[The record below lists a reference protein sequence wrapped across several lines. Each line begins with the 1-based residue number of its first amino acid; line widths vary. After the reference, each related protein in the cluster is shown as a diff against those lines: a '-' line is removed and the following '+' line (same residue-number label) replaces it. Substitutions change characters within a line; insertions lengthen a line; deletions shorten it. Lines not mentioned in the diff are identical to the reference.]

1 MLISLSLRLQSA
13 GTQPNV
19 RRFFLLPARVQ
30 QSHLHTQLKC
40 TSHCF
45 RCHVYEAIPGF
56 GYGRT
61 QTNSMYINCCPQS
74 QETSRG
80 SARRRGVDAAAG
92 VDRREDVQWNVCRWV
107 IVLRVL
113 SVLTPG
119 LQRAQ
124 RSTQRVKHRSKEKL
138 DIWGGNW
145 FLAENQVNRS
155 NSSFKILNDF

>member
-1 MLISLSLRLQSA
+1 MLISLSLRLQST

-19 RRFFLLPARVQ
+19 RCFFLLPARVQ

-61 QTNSMYINCCPQS
+61 ETNSMYINCCPQS

-80 SARRRGVDAAAG
+80 SARRRGGRRRRRRGSEWRRAVECLSLSYCAASVVGINSGLTASAKVNTTSG
-92 VDRREDVQWNVCRWV
+92 TQVEGKARRLKLISCWESGEQIN
-107 IVLRVL
+107 
-113 SVLTPG
+113 
-119 LQRAQ
+119 LQ
-124 RSTQRVKHRSKEKL
+124 
-138 DIWGGNW
+138 
-145 FLAENQVNRS
+145 F
-155 NSSFKILNDF
+155 

>member
-80 SARRRGVDAAAG
+80 SARR
-92 VDRREDVQWNVCRWV
+92 
-107 IVLRVL
+107 
-113 SVLTPG
+113 
-119 LQRAQ
+119 
-124 RSTQRVKHRSKEKL
+124 
-138 DIWGGNW
+138 WGGRRCRRRGSEWRRAVECLSLSYCAASVVGINSG
-145 FLAENQVNRS
+145 LTASAKVNTTSGTQVEGKAWRLKLISCWESGEQINLQ
-155 NSSFKILNDF
+155 F

>member
-74 QETSRG
+74 QETSQG
-80 SARRRGVDAAAG
+80 SARR
-92 VDRREDVQWNVCRWV
+92 
-107 IVLRVL
+107 
-113 SVLTPG
+113 
-119 LQRAQ
+119 
-124 RSTQRVKHRSKEKL
+124 
-138 DIWGGNW
+138 WGGRRCRRRGSEWRRAVECLLLSYCAASVVGINSG
-145 FLAENQVNRS
+145 LTASAKVNTTSGTQVEGKAWRLKLIS
-155 NSSFKILNDF
+155 CWESGEQIKLQF

>member
-61 QTNSMYINCCPQS
+61 ETNSMYINCCPQS

-80 SARRRGVDAAAG
+80 SARRRGGRRRRRRGSEWRRAVECLLLSYCAA
-92 VDRREDVQWNVCRWV
+92 
-107 IVLRVL
+107 
-113 SVLTPG
+113 SVVGINSGLTASAKVNTTSG
-119 LQRAQ
+119 TQVEGKAWRLKLISCWESGEQIKLQ
-124 RSTQRVKHRSKEKL
+124 
-138 DIWGGNW
+138 
-145 FLAENQVNRS
+145 F
-155 NSSFKILNDF
+155 

>member
-80 SARRRGVDAAAG
+80 SARR
-92 VDRREDVQWNVCRWV
+92 
-107 IVLRVL
+107 
-113 SVLTPG
+113 
-119 LQRAQ
+119 
-124 RSTQRVKHRSKEKL
+124 
-138 DIWGGNW
+138 WGGRRCRRRGSEWRRAVECLSLSYCAASVVGINSG
-145 FLAENQVNRS
+145 LTASAKVNTTSGTQVEGKARRLKLISCWESGEQINLQ
-155 NSSFKILNDF
+155 F

>member
-80 SARRRGVDAAAG
+80 SARR
-92 VDRREDVQWNVCRWV
+92 
-107 IVLRVL
+107 
-113 SVLTPG
+113 
-119 LQRAQ
+119 
-124 RSTQRVKHRSKEKL
+124 
-138 DIWGGNW
+138 WGGRRCRRRGSEWRRAVECLSLSYCAASVVGINSG
-145 FLAENQVNRS
+145 LTASAKVNTTSGTQVEGKARRLKLIS
-155 NSSFKILNDF
+155 CWESGEQIKLQF

>member
-19 RRFFLLPARVQ
+19 RCFFLLPARVQ

-80 SARRRGVDAAAG
+80 SARRRGGRRRRRRGSEWRRAVECLLLSYCAA
-92 VDRREDVQWNVCRWV
+92 
-107 IVLRVL
+107 
-113 SVLTPG
+113 SVVGINSGLTASAKVNTTSG
-119 LQRAQ
+119 TQVEGKAWRLKLISCWESGEQINLQ
-124 RSTQRVKHRSKEKL
+124 
-138 DIWGGNW
+138 
-145 FLAENQVNRS
+145 F
-155 NSSFKILNDF
+155 

>member
-80 SARRRGVDAAAG
+80 SARRRGGRRRRRRGSEWRRAVECLLLSYCAA
-92 VDRREDVQWNVCRWV
+92 
-107 IVLRVL
+107 
-113 SVLTPG
+113 SVVGINSGLTASAKVNTTSG
-119 LQRAQ
+119 TQVEGKAWRLKLISCWESGEQINLQ
-124 RSTQRVKHRSKEKL
+124 
-138 DIWGGNW
+138 
-145 FLAENQVNRS
+145 F
-155 NSSFKILNDF
+155 

>member
-1 MLISLSLRLQSA
+1 MLISLSLRLQST

-19 RRFFLLPARVQ
+19 RCFFLLPARVQ

-80 SARRRGVDAAAG
+80 SARRRGGRRRRRRGSEWRRAVECLSLSYCAA
-92 VDRREDVQWNVCRWV
+92 
-107 IVLRVL
+107 
-113 SVLTPG
+113 SVVGINSGLTASAKVNTTSG
-119 LQRAQ
+119 TQVEGKAWRLKLISCWESGEQINLQ
-124 RSTQRVKHRSKEKL
+124 
-138 DIWGGNW
+138 
-145 FLAENQVNRS
+145 F
-155 NSSFKILNDF
+155 

>member
-1 MLISLSLRLQSA
+1 MLISLSLRLQST

-19 RRFFLLPARVQ
+19 RCFFLLPARVQ

-80 SARRRGVDAAAG
+80 SARRRGGRRRRRRGSEWRRAVECLLLSYCAA
-92 VDRREDVQWNVCRWV
+92 
-107 IVLRVL
+107 
-113 SVLTPG
+113 SVVGINSGLTASAKVNTTSG
-119 LQRAQ
+119 TQVEGKAWRLKLISCWESGEQINLQ
-124 RSTQRVKHRSKEKL
+124 
-138 DIWGGNW
+138 
-145 FLAENQVNRS
+145 F
-155 NSSFKILNDF
+155 

>member
-19 RRFFLLPARVQ
+19 RCFFLLPARVQ

-80 SARRRGVDAAAG
+80 SARRRGGRRRRRRGSERRRAVECLSLSYCAASVVGINSGLTASAKVNTTSETQVEG
-92 VDRREDVQWNVCRWV
+92 KARR
-107 IVLRVL
+107 LR
-113 SVLTPG
+113 G
-119 LQRAQ
+119 
-124 RSTQRVKHRSKEKL
+124 KL
-138 DIWGGNW
+138 ISCWESGEQIKLE
-145 FLAENQVNRS
+145 F
-155 NSSFKILNDF
+155 

>member
-1 MLISLSLRLQSA
+1 MLISLSLRLQST

-19 RRFFLLPARVQ
+19 RCFFLLPARVQ

-80 SARRRGVDAAAG
+80 SARRRGGRRRRRRGSEWRRAVECLLLSYCAASVVGINSGLTASAKVNTTSG
-92 VDRREDVQWNVCRWV
+92 TQVEGKARRLKLISCWESGEQIN
-107 IVLRVL
+107 
-113 SVLTPG
+113 
-119 LQRAQ
+119 LQ
-124 RSTQRVKHRSKEKL
+124 
-138 DIWGGNW
+138 
-145 FLAENQVNRS
+145 F
-155 NSSFKILNDF
+155 